1 MVTVVQLCT
10 ETAAKGKGKNKKSIQ
25 KVCRDMCG
33 ENTFWYKPSPL
44 TQHFREQTIL
54 RNLIGVLG
62 LEKLTSTMRH
72 VCY

>member
-44 TQHFREQTIL
+44 TQRFREQKI
-54 RNLIGVLG
+54 
-62 LEKLTSTMRH
+62 
-72 VCY
+72 